1 MPQSF
6 AQIHLHLVFSTKG
19 RIPALQDKAFR
30 DETHRYIGG
39 ACNRMDCPAV
49 CVGGVAD
56 HVHILCLLSRT
67 ISVAG
72 LVQELKKESSKW
84 LKTKGPSLSDFH
96 WQSGYGAFSI
106 SQSHGEAL
114 RKYIENQERHHAA
127 ESFQDEFRRLLKKH
141 GLTWDERYVWD

>member
-30 DETHRYIGG
+30 HETHRYIGG
-39 ACNRMDCPAV
+39 TCNRMDCPAV

-84 LKTKGPSLSDFH
+84 LKTKDPSFVDFH
-96 WQSGYGAFSI
+96 WQSGYGRFRLA
-106 SQSHGEAL
+106 EVMA
-114 RKYIENQERHHAA
+114 ERFANTSRIRNA
-127 ESFQDEFRRLLKKH
+127 ITLSNRSRTSSD
-141 GLTWDERYVWD
+141 GC